1 MHASCENTGILA
13 VFASLRCS
21 KLAFPAQFGSPA
33 ALNSCFRTGG
43 FASSLYNEFA
53 LVVCDNMHN
62 VGFYYKV
69 RFLRGDAGHPE
80 ALKSANYVT
89 FLWPLTSSKIY

>member
-33 ALNSCFRTGG
+33 ALDSCLRTGG

-69 RFLRGDAGHPE
+69 RFPRGDAGHPDT
-80 ALKSANYVT
+80 LKSANYVT
-89 FLWPLTSSKIY
+89 LLWLLTSSKIY